1 MKRSFRL
8 FATLGL
14 VALSLQMTG
23 CFGKFSLTRA
33 MWDFNRNISGNKFI
47 QWAVFLVMVIV
58 PVYGVGA
65 LVDAL
70 VINSIEFWTGSN
82 PISSAG
88 GADGDTR
95 VVRLGTGETLKL
107 SREPG
112 SEVMKVE
119 LEREGQAPVVRYF
132 EPLNDGMVVRDEAGA
147 LLIQAR
153 EQVDGAVTVT
163 DAAGA
168 SLAMHSPEAVAQAR
182 QLLLNDGAEGLA
194 QYAQAQASLSQGVA
208 LVCSDAPSTLS
219 P

>member
-1 MKRSFRL
+1 MKRAFRL
-8 FATLGL
+8 FTTLCL

-33 MWDFNRNISGNKFI
+33 MWDFNKNVSGNKFV

-58 PVYGVGA
+58 PVYGVGT

-70 VINSIEFWTGSN
+70 VINSIEFWTGNN
-82 PISSAG
+82 PVANAD
-88 GADGDTR
+88 GADSTTR
-95 VVRLGTGETLKL
+95 VVRLGDGETLRL

-112 SEVMKVE
+112 SAVMKVE
-119 LEREGQAPVVRYF
+119 LERQGQAPVVRYF
-132 EPLNDGMVVRDEAGA
+132 EPLNDGMVVRDDAGA

-153 EQVDGAVTVT
+153 EQADGAVAVT
-163 DAAGA
+163 DASGA
-168 SLAMHSPEAVAQAR
+168 TMAMHSPDAVAQAR

-194 QYAQAQASLSQGVA
+194 QYARTQVSFSQGMA
-208 LVCSDAPSTLS
+208 LACSDAVSTAT

>member
-1 MKRSFRL
+1 MKRAFRL
-8 FATLGL
+8 FATLCM

-33 MWDFNRNISGNKFI
+33 MWDFNKNVSPNKFV

-58 PVYGVGA
+58 PVYSVGT

-70 VINSIEFWTGSN
+70 VINSIEFWTGNN
-82 PISSAG
+82 PISSA
-88 GADGDTR
+88 DVNTR
-95 VVRLGTGETLKL
+95 VVRLGDGETLRL

-119 LEREGQAPVVRYF
+119 LERQGQAPVVRYF
-132 EPLNDGMVVRDEAGA
+132 EPLNDGMVVRDDAGA

-153 EQVDGAVTVT
+153 EQADGAVTVT
-163 DAAGA
+163 DASGA
-168 SLAMHSPEAVAQAR
+168 ALAMHSPDAVAQAR

-194 QYAQAQASLSQGVA
+194 RYAQTQVSFSQGMA
-208 LVCSDAPSTLS
+208 LVCSDAASTAT